1 MSIRTNPMKAIPLV
15 LKRLRATRITTK
27 LDASSAAKLE
37 ELMSLLDKKK
47 DLFKTVKSNGDEF
60 LDILTLL
67 DGHLRYLNKDNLDN
81 AKFEKDMEAIL
92 QRIKDSAEKLLPKG
106 ATNEGETQALG
117 SSSKVRP
124 LDNQMKKLHSD
135 PSSSQNKNE
144 LLDHD
149 LYQKIEV
156 SYEELKDSL
165 NICLLSLLV
174 FPEGAVIRKRHT
186 IYWWIGEGFVTSNG
200 EKTAEEVGEGVIDEL
215 LKCKMIV
222 AYGNG
227 LNPVVKKFKVNP
239 HICGQLVSFVS
250 REKLQHLGFSFQIIS
265 HHEQPS
271 WLVVE
276 RQKVNL
282 GDKGHL
288 KSDHWKTIFNLRA
301 SYLNFVSQWLA
312 KMKNLAVLQLGRWQD
327 PPFHHIEVAS
337 EDFLKELKDQK
348 QLKYL
353 SLRGISRMSQ
363 KNYKNRH
370 WLPPSIAQLGNLE
383 ILDLKACHNL
393 EALPSDIASM
403 RSLTHLDV
411 SECYLLDSMPKG
423 IEKLTQLQVLKGF
436 VIGNSS
442 KTPCRITDLANLKK
456 LKRLSIHIG
465 SEAVIQ
471 EKEFEGLKDLTAVKR
486 YSDIQVIFPSSLE
499 KLELEGFPG
508 FTIPEWLKPSRLPQK
523 LKKLYIKG
531 GKLKSL
537 DHGEICH
544 KWHVEILRLQYLN
557 QLQLEERKLHKL
569 FPSLRYVER
578 TKLSTTASTRFKH
591 NYFLKRIP
599 AVYTEKITN

>member
-363 KNYKNRH
+363 KNYKV
-370 WLPPSIAQLGNLE
+370 WA
-383 ILDLKACHNL
+383 
-393 EALPSDIASM
+393 
-403 RSLTHLDV
+403 
-411 SECYLLDSMPKG
+411 
-423 IEKLTQLQVLKGF
+423 
-436 VIGNSS
+436 
-442 KTPCRITDLANLKK
+442 
-456 LKRLSIHIG
+456 
-465 SEAVIQ
+465 
-471 EKEFEGLKDLTAVKR
+471 
-486 YSDIQVIFPSSLE
+486 
-499 KLELEGFPG
+499 
-508 FTIPEWLKPSRLPQK
+508 
-523 LKKLYIKG
+523 
-531 GKLKSL
+531 
-537 DHGEICH
+537 
-544 KWHVEILRLQYLN
+544 
-557 QLQLEERKLHKL
+557 
-569 FPSLRYVER
+569 
-578 TKLSTTASTRFKH
+578 
-591 NYFLKRIP
+591 
-599 AVYTEKITN
+599 KI